1 MLASTIVDAYG
12 QLEILSTCA
21 VLTLHPHLAMA
32 WAPTGDS
39 IAHATIRDLVRKF
52 ALAACKDSA
61 RTVCYVM
68 GTGHE
73 AIDVVRDLAPGCF
86 DAEQKPIDYN
96 HAAIRGPGPG
106 VVGEMVRE
114 PVARPP
120 IGAMSRTLTRAVLLL
135 SEQLAV
141 DLPAPVI
148 VEEVAR
154 VGDRPAV
161 RSRIQ
166 VDVTLTD
173 DLILDLETR
182 VARLLAVDDSDRTR
196 RG

>member
-1 MLASTIVDAYG
+1 MLSSTIVDAYG
-12 QLEILSTCA
+12 QLEILPTCV

-32 WAPTGDS
+32 WSPTGDG
-39 IAHATIRDLVRKF
+39 IARATIRDLVRKF
-52 ALAACKDSA
+52 ALAACRDSA
-61 RTVCYVM
+61 RAACYVM

-73 AIDVVRDLAPGCF
+73 AIDVVRDLAPDRF
-86 DAEQKPIDYN
+86 D
-96 HAAIRGPGPG
+96 
-106 VVGEMVRE
+106 VTEMALE
-114 PVARPP
+114 PDRPRSS
-120 IGAMSRTLTRAVLLL
+120 IGAMARTLTRAVALL
-135 SEQLAV
+135 SERLAV

-148 VEEVAR
+148 LEEEAR

-161 RSRIQ
+161 RGRIQ